1 MTFDLEAIKQ
11 TVKTEAIV
19 NVMTKM
25 QFFLMSLLPT
35 LLQSPDERLISN
47 CNLDKVKLTLKTII
61 VLMSIN
67 STPPINLYTADSPHM
82 FVKCKL
88 SIIPSLVSLKVSLS
102 ISKIEQTT
110 CLK

>member
-1 MTFDLEAIKQ
+1 
-11 TVKTEAIV
+11 
-19 NVMTKM
+19 MTKM

-67 STPPINLYTADSPHM
+67 TTGRPSYLFVHSRLTFTSHVCQVLIVNYTL
-82 FVKCKL
+82 FG
-88 SIIPSLVSLKVSLS
+88 LVESVS
-102 ISKIEQTT
+102 K
-110 CLK
+110 